1 MTPEQART
9 VLSERLEALE
19 VRLGKLKNDISQSHS
34 ADFEEQAQERENDE
48 VIDAL
53 GVETEATIVELRG
66 ALQRIE
72 DGHYGLCCECGEAIH
87 PERLEALPEA
97 RLCIDCA
104 D

>member
-1 MTPEQART
+1 MTPEQARN
-9 VLSERLEALE
+9 VLQNHLNQLE
-19 VRLGKLKNDISQSHS
+19 VRLGKLKSDVTQSHS

-53 GVETEATIVELRG
+53 GHETETSIVELRA
-66 ALQRIE
+66 ALLRIDE
-72 DGHYGLCCECGEAIH
+72 NRYGLCEECDEYIS
-87 PERLEALPEA
+87 PQRLEALPEA